1 MAPKGNQQEDPL
13 KQLADRLRSK
23 TGIEERAAVLVDK
36 RVDVFRGKDFA
47 AYLRKHEELM
57 QPFVSKA
64 TKVDQ
69 QVQDVAAM
77 MLRKGLFMKTER
89 MFKKP
94 KPGKK
99 RLVKWPK
106 KLLPLHNEKNFEE
119 DHLYAWLFEKQV
131 SPWSYFFSALALLT
145 IMLCC
150 MFPLA
155 PHPVK
160 LAAVYCSMTLIIC
173 ILCTLTVRSL
183 LALSSWVL
191 LGRSLWLF
199 PHLLSDD
206 KGIDEAFWPILE
218 LDPKPEE
225 GKGSHWTVRFGMG
238 AALML
243 SIWALHAYAPDKGA
257 VRDGAWHAH
266 DAVLEMLN
274 LHDQGRGR
282 LGGGEDTSNTMG
294 VVNDSYPGASS
305 GRGAAASSATGG
317 VEKEEI

>member
-1 MAPKGNQQEDPL
+1 MAPKGTQHEDPL
-13 KQLADRLRSK
+13 KQLADKLRSK
-23 TGIEERAAVLVDK
+23 NGIEERAAVLADQ
-36 RVDVFRGKDFA
+36 RVDVFRGKEFA
-47 AYLRKHEELM
+47 AYMRQHEELM

-64 TKVDQ
+64 TKLEQ
-69 QVQDVAAM
+69 QVQEVAGL

-106 KLLPLHNEKNFEE
+106 KLLPLHSDKTFEE
-119 DHLYAWLFEKQV
+119 DHLYAWMFDKQV
-131 SPWSYFFSALALLT
+131 SPWSYVFSALALVAVV
-145 IMLCC
+145 LCC

-173 ILCTLTVRSL
+173 ILCTLIVRSL
-183 LALSSWVL
+183 IALSTWVV

-199 PHLLSDD
+199 PYLLSDD
-206 KGIDEAFWPILE
+206 KGIDEAFWPIFQMDE
-218 LDPKPEE
+218 VPEE

-238 AALML
+238 AALVL
-243 SIWALHAYAPDKGA
+243 GVWALHAYAPDKGA
-257 VRDGAWHAH
+257 VRKGAWDAH

-274 LHDQGRGR
+274 LHDQGRGK
-282 LGGGEDTSNTMG
+282 LGGGSNDSSAAG
-294 VVNDSYPGASS
+294 FVNDTGNAKTTYEAPGA
-305 GRGAAASSATGG
+305 
-317 VEKEEI
+317 EKEEL